1 MSGYHF
7 LFVPGPSNV
16 PAAVQQAI
24 HCPMEDHR
32 NPTIPDLIQPI
43 TQDLKKILRT
53 EKGKVV
59 FFPSSGTGC
68 WEAALQSTL
77 NVGDKVLGASFGQFS
92 YLWLDMCKRLQFEPI
107 TMEEEWGTGANPESY
122 HKHLSEDKN
131 HEIKCVLVCQNET
144 ATGVRSDVAAIR
156 KVLDDLN
163 HPALLFVD
171 GVSSVASYEF
181 EMDKWGVDAI
191 VSGSQ
196 KGFMLPAGLGILG
209 MSEKAIDAMKNS
221 TYPTCYF
228 DVADM
233 IEKLDGGYLPYTP
246 PVNLL
251 RGFRVA
257 IDMIFDEG
265 LENIWKRHHRLAEG
279 TRRAITEGW
288 GLNLCAKE
296 EKWYSDTVSAIV
308 VPEGFDASK
317 VISTAFNKY
326 NLALGAG
333 LSKVAGKVFRIG
345 HLGDL
350 NECMLFGAISG
361 AEMAMLD
368 NGIKV
373 EPGSGAAAASKYWS
387 KNVSGELKSKSVA
400 K

>member
-32 NPTIPDLIQPI
+32 NPTIPDLITPLLE
-43 TQDLKKILRT
+43 DLKKVLLT
-53 EKGKVV
+53 KSGKTV

-92 YLWLDMCKRLQFEPI
+92 MLWLDMCQRLQFKPI
-107 TMEEEWGTGANPESY
+107 TMEEEWGTGANLENY
-122 HKHLSEDKN
+122 QKHLSEDKK
-131 HEIKCVLVCQNET
+131 HEIKAVLVCQNET
-144 ATGVRSDVAAIR
+144 ATGVKSDVKGIR
-156 KVLDDLN
+156 KILDDLN
-163 HPALLFVD
+163 HPALLMVD

-181 EMDKWGVDAI
+181 RMDDWGVDCV

-196 KGFMLPAGLGILG
+196 KGFMMPAGLGILG
-209 MSEKAIDAMKNS
+209 LSEKAIEAMKNS
-221 TYPTCYF
+221 NYPTCYF

-233 IEKLDGGYLPYTP
+233 IEKTSSGFLPYTP
-246 PVNLL
+246 PINLL

-257 IDMIFDEG
+257 LDLIFEEG
-265 LENIWKRHHRLAEG
+265 LENIWQRHFRLAEG
-279 TRRAITEGW
+279 TRRAIIDGW
-288 GLNLCAKE
+288 GLDLCAKE

-308 VPEGFDASK
+308 VPEGTDAVP
-317 VISTAFNKY
+317 VISTAFHKY

-333 LSKVAGKVFRIG
+333 LAKVAGKVFRIG

-350 NECMLFGAISG
+350 NELMLCGAISG
-361 AEMAMLD
+361 AEMAMID

-373 EPGSGAAAASKYWS
+373 EPGSGVGAASKYWLE
-387 KNVSGELKSKSVA
+387 NPNGA
-400 K
+400 